1 MKHHS
6 KLLTRD
12 LIFWLCT
19 AGLFSVLNGYFIRCY
34 IRNQELVRLYG
45 VIYHFRAEDCISI
58 ALEVVYPLFGIFLI
72 LSYSMFQRFRRDG
85 FYELNHLYAERRNYL
100 VQLSV
105 LIVLDILIAF
115 NALVWVL
122 VLYRRNCTIRPD
134 YLVHIIENILVWYG
148 LVMLVPILA
157 GYVLSL
163 IRNKRFVLC
172 MAVGL
177 LLLQSP
183 LLEDLAP
190 ELAYDRGI
198 NLYPFVRWVRLMP
211 FPRGDVISGFVYTG
225 YPVVRETY
233 WQPVF
238 WISVCL
244 FFPVV
249 TLCPKG
255 KRRRL
260 GLGLNGILLLCAA
273 GILAYMPAD
282 TRVEYMNVNLG
293 VQHPEYYYR
302 FSPRQPVTK
311 EEPADFSVSGY
322 KMDLEITDRL
332 EGEVTLYIAEK
343 TGRDHYYFTLYHTYQ
358 VTGVRDQDGR
368 RLQFQQYD
376 DYVDVED
383 TGDIE
388 AVTISYRGSAP
399 GFYSHEK
406 GIRLSSYVPYYPRP
420 GYHVVFGKTEEIQNT
435 EYFPILEENLCSFD
449 IQIHTGQQVYSN
461 LPELEKNHFQ
471 GEANGVFLL
480 SGFVEEYD
488 YRGVRLLYPY
498 NGHEY
503 SKERW
508 EESIDYLKA
517 FEAAHLPPE
526 QEGGVETIVLCA
538 EEWYNR
544 YYTFGSNWAEVY
556 MLPPET
562 MREFYNDDAWPDER
576 EFILYYQFY
585 LEHGY
590 NAGNGMV
597 LKE

>member
-1 MKHHS
+1 MKHHR

-12 LIFWLCT
+12 LIFWLCII
-19 AGLFSVLNGYFIRCY
+19 GLFLVLNGYFIRCY
-34 IRNQELVRLYG
+34 GRNQELIRLYG
-45 VIYHFRAEDCISI
+45 DNYRYDAESCLRQ
-58 ALEVVYPLFGIFLI
+58 ALSVVFPIFGIFLI

-105 LIVLDILIAF
+105 LIVLDILIAV
-115 NALVWVL
+115 NALAWVL
-122 VLYRRNCTIRPD
+122 ILYRRNCTIRPD

-255 KRRRL
+255 KRRRV
-260 GLGLNGILLLCAA
+260 GLGLNAILLFVAA

-302 FSPRQPVTK
+302 FSPRKPVTK

-322 KMDLEITDRL
+322 RMDLQITDRL
-332 EGEVTLYIAEK
+332 EGEVTVYIEEE

-388 AVTISYRGSAP
+388 AITISYRGSAP

-420 GYHVVFGKTEEIQNT
+420 GYHVVFGYIKGVGD
-435 EYFPILEENLCSFD
+435 EYFPILEEDICSFD
-449 IQIHTGQQVYSN
+449 IQIRTGQQVYSN

>member
-1 MKHHS
+1 MKHHR

-12 LIFWLCT
+12 LIFWLCII
-19 AGLFSVLNGYFIRCY
+19 GLFLVLNGYFIRCY
-34 IRNQELVRLYG
+34 GRNQELIRLYG
-45 VIYHFRAEDCISI
+45 DNYRYDAESCLRQ
-58 ALEVVYPLFGIFLI
+58 ALSVVFPIFGIFLI

-105 LIVLDILIAF
+105 LIVLDILIAV
-115 NALVWVL
+115 NALAWVL

-260 GLGLNGILLLCAA
+260 GLGLNAILLLCAA

-302 FSPRQPVTK
+302 FSPRKPVTK

-332 EGEVTLYIAEK
+332 EGEVTVYIEEE

-435 EYFPILEENLCSFD
+435 EYFPILEKDICSFD

-461 LPELEKNHFQ
+461 LPEQEKNHFQ

-488 YRGVRLLYPY
+488 YRGVRILYPY
-498 NGHEY
+498 DGREWD
-503 SKERW
+503 RDGW
-508 EESIDYLKA
+508 EKSIDYLKA
-517 FEAAHLPPE
+517 FEAEHLPPE
-526 QEGGVETIVLCA
+526 RETGVETIVLCP
-538 EEWYNR
+538 EDWFNR
-544 YYTFGSNWAEVY
+544 GYTFGSNWAEMQVLY
-556 MLPPET
+556 SKT
-562 MREFYNDDAWPDER
+562 MRELWNDDTRPDER

-590 NAGNGMV
+590 NERNAVWIN
-597 LKE
+597 